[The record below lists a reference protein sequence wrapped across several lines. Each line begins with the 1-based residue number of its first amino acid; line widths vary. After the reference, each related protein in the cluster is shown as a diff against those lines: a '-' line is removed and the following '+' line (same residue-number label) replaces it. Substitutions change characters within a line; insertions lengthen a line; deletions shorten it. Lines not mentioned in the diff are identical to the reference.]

1 MPKKF
6 ESGLKSKYP
15 HLHKQEL
22 GLLRLF
28 FYLNLLL
35 LAGTLVLIT
44 LDLLDFFNSNYAL
57 PILCFTGIF
66 ILIFFFLREGKKSTA
81 LNALLLLP
89 IPAYLLMISTRYAIF
104 SPESSYN
111 FEVYLYANGLVIL
124 LLLSEKPRQILT
136 YLILTSG
143 VLIGHVFFLAQ
154 RELHFQ
160 LLWKGS
166 NSFHPV
172 ILYLLIGGFGYLI
185 YMVTHVKLQEKRQ
198 RIQDLREHQNRIF
211 SQYFEGILRF
221 TTERDEY
228 GERIGYKVTDINPA
242 FEEYFEV
249 RNSEVK
255 GMPVHLLFQKLFRG
269 EIAWQSLFDP
279 SKRMKKEIL
288 VPHTEKWFQVISIPV
303 DKDNMICFFDNITS
317 TRISIAELAN
327 SKHRYQI
334 LLETIPDIFFVIDKD
349 GTYIDYVPKSD
360 TGIDKQA
367 VEIIGSTIFE
377 VGFSAR
383 MVSQVS
389 KSIKTVLVSD
399 SIETIEYALEV
410 KGKGTCFFEM
420 RMVKLNNDAVMAV
433 SRDISKQKFAVQAI
447 EEARKKAEEADML
460 KAAFL
465 QNISHEVRTP
475 INAVVGFS
483 KILLTDEV
491 TRNER
496 MNYLQIIARNCQI
509 LLHVFSDTI
518 KLSKIQS
525 GIEKVNNQLFNLNG
539 LVNELYRQT
548 IYEKGQLEKDHLRIN
563 PVVGNDNPKFSIC
576 CDGSKIKD
584 IMENM
589 MDNALKFTDE
599 GEIEFGYYLKGN
611 NQIEFF
617 VRDTGIGIPQ
627 DQYERIFDRFY
638 QIDSRMKRVY
648 GGSGIG
654 LSLAND
660 FAKMMGSKIKIESTV
675 GVGSRFSFI
684 LRYESGTTHLNIV
697 R

>member
-22 GLLRLF
+22 GLIRIF
-28 FYLNLLL
+28 FYIDLLL
-35 LAGTLVLIT
+35 LAGALVLLT
-44 LDLLDFFNSNYAL
+44 LDLLNFFNSNYS
-57 PILCFTGIF
+57 PHILAFTGIF
-66 ILIFFFLREGKKSTA
+66 ILIFFFLREGKQGAA
-81 LNALLLLP
+81 LNVLHLLP
-89 IPAYLLMISTRYAIF
+89 LPAYFLMISTQYAILA
-104 SPESSYN
+104 PETSYN
-111 FEVYLYANGLVIL
+111 FEIYLYTSGLAIL
-124 LLLSEKPRQILT
+124 LLLSERPRQLFT
-136 YLILTSG
+136 YLLVTTG
-143 VLIGHVFFLAQ
+143 VLIGHLLAYA
-154 RELHFQ
+154 RKDLLLQ
-160 LLWKGS
+160 LIWNES
-166 NSFHPV
+166 NSIHPV
-172 ILYLLIGGFGYLI
+172 FLYLLVGGIGYITFVAFHLR
-185 YMVTHVKLQEKRQ
+185 LQDKEQ
-198 RIQDLREHQNRIF
+198 RIHILRENQNRIF
-211 SQYFEGILRF
+211 TQYFEGILRF
-221 TTERDEY
+221 TTERDEL
-228 GERIGYKVTDINPA
+228 GERIGYKVTYINPA

-269 EIAWQSLFDP
+269 EIDWQSLFDP
-279 SKRMKKEIL
+279 SKRTKKEIL
-288 VPHTEKWFQVISIPV
+288 VPHTEKWFQVTSIPV
-303 DKDNMICFFDNITS
+303 DKENLICFFENITS
-317 TRISIAELAN
+317 AKTTIAELGN
-327 SKHRYQI
+327 SKHRYKL

-383 MVSQVS
+383 MVKQVS

-420 RMVKLNNDAVMAV
+420 RMVKLNKDAVMAV

-460 KAAFL
+460 KTAFL

-475 INAVVGFS
+475 LNAVVGFS
-483 KILLTDEV
+483 NILLTDEV
-491 TRNER
+491 SRNER

-525 GIEKVNNQLFNLNG
+525 GVEKVNYQLYNLNG

-548 IYEKGQLEKDHLRIN
+548 IYEKGQLEKDHLKIY
-563 PVVGNDNPKFSIC
+563 PVMGNDNPKFSIL

-584 IMENM
+584 ILESLI
-589 MDNALKFTDE
+589 DNALKFTEE
-599 GEIEFGYYLKGN
+599 GEIEFGYYFMGDNL
-611 NQIEFF
+611 IEFF
-617 VRDTGIGIPQ
+617 VRDTGIGIPEEQ
-627 DQYERIFDRFY
+627 FEKIFDRFY
-638 QIDSRMKRVY
+638 QIDSRMKRAY

-660 FAKMMGSKIKIESTV
+660 FVKMLGSAIKVESIV

-684 LRYESGTTHLNIV
+684 ISYKENHSHLRIV
-697 R
+697 